1 MKKSLISVVTAL
13 LFFMPVSFA
22 AELFPVIDG
31 WEISVEERVY
41 NASDLWEIINGAAEG
56 FINYGFADLHM
67 AEYSRGD
74 MIVRVELYDQGSPEN
89 AYGMYSSERMPDYPL
104 ADIGAQGYKSDGI
117 VNFFTGPYYVKIMT
131 VGLTEVSED
140 QIMAIAGRVD
150 GQLGFPDEMPDVLG
164 LFPSEGMEALSDT
177 YATSSF
183 MGYGFLHSAY
193 TARYNSGGEAFQLF
207 IIKSTAEEVSGMVDK
222 YTAFLKEDKVQD
234 KGTYK
239 IFNDTYNGK
248 VFISVRDGYMIGVLD
263 TDNEQV
269 AVGYINAVLQEL

>member
-1 MKKSLISVVTAL
+1 MKNSLISVVTAL
-13 LFFMPVSFA
+13 VFFVPASFA
-22 AELFPVIDG
+22 AELFPVVEG
-31 WEISVEERVY
+31 WEIKVEERVY

-56 FINYGFADLHM
+56 FINYGFVDLHM

-74 MIVRVELYDQGSPEN
+74 MIVRVELYNQGSPEN

-104 ADIGAQGYKSDGI
+104 VDIGAQGYKSDGI
-117 VNFFTGPYYVKIMT
+117 VNFFAGPYYIKIMT
-131 VGLTEVSED
+131 MGLTEVSEN
-140 QIMAIAGRVD
+140 QLMSIAGRVD
-150 GQLGFPDEMPDVLG
+150 GQLGFPDEMPDVLD

-193 TARYNSGGEAFQLF
+193 TARYSSGGESFQLF
-207 IIKSTAEEVSGMVDK
+207 IIKSTAQEVAGMVDK

-234 KGTYK
+234 MGAYK

-248 VFISVRDGYMIGVLD
+248 VFISVWDGYMIGIID

-269 AVGYINAVLQEL
+269 AVRFINAVLQKL